1 MRQTGVTLVEWVVV
15 LGICAILFA
24 IAAPGYAYF
33 VRINRL
39 AAATN
44 ELVTTLQLA
53 RSEAVKRAT
62 RVTVCKSSN
71 PMDVQPS
78 CNAAAA
84 WEEGRVVFVDNGTRG
99 LIDGT
104 DQILHVRG
112 PADIS
117 YTTSNY
123 SAYIS
128 YLSPGTSQGSNGL
141 ANGSFSLCHEGEL
154 RKVILNTTGRIR
166 LEKGTC

>member
-1 MRQTGVTLVEWVVV
+1 MRQTGVTLVELGVV

-24 IAAPGYAYF
+24 IAAPGYAYL

-44 ELVTTLQLA
+44 DLVSSLQLA

-71 PMDVQPS
+71 PMDASPT

-84 WEEGRVVFVDNGTRG
+84 WEDGRVVFVDGGTRG
-99 LIDGT
+99 TIDGT
-104 DQILHVRG
+104 DKILHVHG
-112 PADIS
+112 PADIA
-117 YTTSNY
+117 YATSNY
-123 SAYIS
+123 STYIS
-128 YLSPGTSQGSNGL
+128 YLSHGVSQGPSGL

-154 RKVILNTTGRIR
+154 RKIILNTTGRIR
-166 LEKGTC
+166 LERGAC

>member
-1 MRQTGVTLVEWVVV
+1 MRQTGVTLAELMVV
-15 LGICAILFA
+15 LGVSAILFA

-44 ELVTTLQLA
+44 DLVSSLQLA

-71 PMDVQPS
+71 PMGAQPS

-84 WEEGRVVFVDNGTRG
+84 WEEGRVVFVDGGTRG
-99 LIDGT
+99 RIDGT
-104 DQILHVRG
+104 DEILRVHG
-112 PADIS
+112 PVGIA
-117 YTTSNY
+117 YATSNY

-128 YLSPGTSQGSNGL
+128 YLSRGISQGPNGL
-141 ANGSFSLCHEGEL
+141 ANGTFSLCHEGEL
-154 RKVILNTTGRIR
+154 RKVILNSTGRIR